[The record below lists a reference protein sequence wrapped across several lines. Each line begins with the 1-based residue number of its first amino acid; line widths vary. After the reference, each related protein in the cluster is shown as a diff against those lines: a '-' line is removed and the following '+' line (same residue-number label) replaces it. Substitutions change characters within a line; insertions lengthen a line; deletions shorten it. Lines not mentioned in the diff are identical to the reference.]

1 MTHQDVFT
9 VGVLSFFSFCSV
21 NPVHCK
27 AQELNS
33 SVDVEIE
40 NRGVSS
46 EEKRVLV
53 GNYSTSGF

>member
-1 MTHQDVFT
+1 MLT

-21 NPVHCK
+21 NPVHYK

-40 NRGVSS
+40 NRGLSS
-46 EEKRVLV
+46 EEKRVFV

>member
-1 MTHQDVFT
+1 MLT

-21 NPVHCK
+21 NPVHYK

-33 SVDVEIE
+33 GVDVEIE
-40 NRGVSS
+40 NRGLSS
-46 EEKRVLV
+46 EEKRVFV